1 MGRRGDHT
9 KEELQQ
15 MIVGAA
21 EDIVATDGMNG
32 LTMRKIAGAI
42 GYTVGSL
49 YLIYRNQDELII
61 DLNGR
66 TVDELRQ
73 HLEQAATSTPD
84 AKAAL
89 HAIADAYLGFAAE
102 NIHRWR
108 MAFEHRL
115 PDGQKHPHWLDNK
128 VEATFSIFA
137 NALSNIIPNAPD
149 ESLRMHVFAFWSSI
163 HGLCML
169 DLTGRLE
176 WERTVKTDDLT
187 DFLVNNFINGI
198 GNV

>member
-21 EDIVATDGMNG
+21 EDIVRNDGMNG

-66 TVDELRQ
+66 TVDELRTR
-73 HLEQAATSTPD
+73 LEEAASSTSD
-84 AKAAL
+84 AHAAL
-89 HAIADAYLGFAAE
+89 HAIANAYLVFAAE

-108 MAFEHRL
+108 MTFEHRL

-137 NALSNIIPNAPD
+137 AALANVIPDAD
-149 ESLRMHVFAFWSSI
+149 DDSLRIHVFAFWSSI

-176 WERTVKTDDLT
+176 WERTVQTDDLT
-187 DFLVNNFINGI
+187 QFLVNNFIRGING
-198 GNV
+198 